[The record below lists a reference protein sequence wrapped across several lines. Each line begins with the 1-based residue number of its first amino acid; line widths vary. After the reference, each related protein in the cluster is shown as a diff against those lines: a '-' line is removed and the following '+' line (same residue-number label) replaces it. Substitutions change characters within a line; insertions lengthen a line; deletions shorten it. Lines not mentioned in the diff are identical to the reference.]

1 MADTKS
7 KFHKSSK
14 HKHTRAQG
22 SPDRWAKAGPENGS
36 AQLTK
41 KELKVFAGERRV
53 PAKQQRK
60 KLTWRGQK
68 LVSKR
73 THATN

>member
-53 PAKQQRK
+53 PAKQ
-60 KLTWRGQK
+60 
-68 LVSKR
+68 
-73 THATN
+73 